1 MEKRQ
6 YFASCHS
13 ALNGSHPHGVPNELA
28 RSGSILHGTRQTFA
42 ATRKSGHA
50 GGSTFLLESRFI
62 HPDEAAFVQ
71 GLYMTFYMA
80 RLVERAA
87 ELMSLPTAST
97 SLPTPPIVLQE
108 THPRRV
114 AILRIINLLFIVLL
128 EEFRVIRLYSSAP
141 RSKNRQSCR
150 KAPCHSP
157 FLPCVPKTLKKHAP
171 KEKMPGGHSAPL
183 GTITIYYQDD

>member
-1 MEKRQ
+1 MGFPTNWQGPAPSCMEHAKPLRPPGNQ
-6 YFASCHS
+6 
-13 ALNGSHPHGVPNELA
+13 GM
-28 RSGSILHGTRQTFA
+28 RA
-42 ATRKSGHA
+42 AAH
-50 GGSTFLLESRFI
+50 FLLESRFI

-114 AILRIINLLFIVLL
+114 SILRIINLLFIVLL

-141 RSKNRQSCR
+141 VQRTGNHAAKPPVILRSCHAFPKHLKNMRQR
-150 KAPCHSP
+150 K
-157 FLPCVPKTLKKHAP
+157 
-171 KEKMPGGHSAPL
+171 KMPGGHSAPL

>member
-1 MEKRQ
+1 MGFPTNWQGPAPSCMEHAKPLRPPGNQ
-6 YFASCHS
+6 
-13 ALNGSHPHGVPNELA
+13 GM
-28 RSGSILHGTRQTFA
+28 RA
-42 ATRKSGHA
+42 AAH
-50 GGSTFLLESRFI
+50 FLPESRFI
-62 HPDEAAFVQ
+62 RADEAAFVQ
-71 GLYMTFYMA
+71 GLHITFYMA

-128 EEFRVIRLYSSAP
+128 EEFRVIRLHSSAP
-141 RSKNRQSCR
+141 RSKNRQSCH

-183 GTITIYYQDD
+183 PGTITIYYQDD

>member
-1 MEKRQ
+1 MGFPTNWQGPAPSCMEHAKPLRPPGNQ
-6 YFASCHS
+6 
-13 ALNGSHPHGVPNELA
+13 GMRE
-28 RSGSILHGTRQTFA
+28 A
-42 ATRKSGHA
+42 ANS
-50 GGSTFLLESRFI
+50 LLESPFI
-62 HPDEAAFVQ
+62 PPDEAAFVQ

-171 KEKMPGGHSAPL
+171 KEKNAGRTFRPIRNH
-183 GTITIYYQDD
+183 YYLLPR

>member
-1 MEKRQ
+1 MGFPTNWQDPAPSCMEHAKPLRPSVNQ
-6 YFASCHS
+6 DMRAAAHFLQMA
-13 ALNGSHPHGVPNELA
+13 AKVWRVP
-28 RSGSILHGTRQTFA
+28 
-42 ATRKSGHA
+42 
-50 GGSTFLLESRFI
+50 
-62 HPDEAAFVQ
+62 
-71 GLYMTFYMA
+71 FYMA

-141 RSKNRQSCR
+141 RSKNRQSCHE
-150 KAPCHSP
+150 APCHSP

-171 KEKMPGGHSAPL
+171 KEKNAGWTFRPIRNH
-183 GTITIYYQDD
+183 YYLLPR

>member
-1 MEKRQ
+1 MGFPTNWQGPAPSCMEHAKPLRPPGNQ
-6 YFASCHS
+6 
-13 ALNGSHPHGVPNELA
+13 GM
-28 RSGSILHGTRQTFA
+28 RA
-42 ATRKSGHA
+42 AAHL
-50 GGSTFLLESRFI
+50 LLESRFI

-171 KEKMPGGHSAPL
+171 KEKNAGRTFRPIRNH
-183 GTITIYYQDD
+183 YYLLPR

>member
-1 MEKRQ
+1 MGFPTNWHGPAPSCMEHAKPLR
-6 YFASCHS
+6 
-13 ALNGSHPHGVPNELA
+13 P
-28 RSGSILHGTRQTFA
+28 SGNQGMRA
-42 ATRKSGHA
+42 AAHC
-50 GGSTFLLESRFI
+50 LPESRFI
-62 HPDEAAFVQ
+62 RADEAGFRPRSPHNLLHGPA
-71 GLYMTFYMA
+71 GGT
-80 RLVERAA
+80 AA

-128 EEFRVIRLYSSAP
+128 EEFRVIRLHSSAP
-141 RSKNRQSCR
+141 RSKNRQSCH

-183 GTITIYYQDD
+183 PGTITIYYQDD

>member
-1 MEKRQ
+1 MAIIPMGFPTNWQGPAPSCMEHAKPLRPLGNQ
-6 YFASCHS
+6 
-13 ALNGSHPHGVPNELA
+13 GM
-28 RSGSILHGTRQTFA
+28 RA
-42 ATRKSGHA
+42 AAH
-50 GGSTFLLESRFI
+50 FLPESRFI
-62 HPDEAAFVQ
+62 RMDEAAFVQ
-71 GLYMTFYMA
+71 GLYMTFLHGPA
-80 RLVERAA
+80 
-87 ELMSLPTAST
+87 AST

-171 KEKMPGGHSAPL
+171 KEKNARRIFRPIRNH
-183 GTITIYYQDD
+183 YYLLPR

>member
-1 MEKRQ
+1 MGFPTNWQ
-6 YFASCHS
+6 
-13 ALNGSHPHGVPNELA
+13 
-28 RSGSILHGTRQTFA
+28 
-42 ATRKSGHA
+42 
-50 GGSTFLLESRFI
+50 GSTPSCMEHAKPLRPSGNQGMRAAAHFLPESRFI
-62 HPDEAAFVQ
+62 RADEAAFVQ
-71 GLYMTFYMA
+71 GLHITFYMA

-171 KEKMPGGHSAPL
+171 KEKNSGRIFRP
-183 GTITIYYQDD
+183 ITRNHYYLLPR

>member
-1 MEKRQ
+1 MGFPTNWQGPAPSCMEHAKPLRPPGNQ
-6 YFASCHS
+6 
-13 ALNGSHPHGVPNELA
+13 
-28 RSGSILHGTRQTFA
+28 GTRA
-42 ATRKSGHA
+42 AAH
-50 GGSTFLLESRFI
+50 FLLESRFI
-62 HPDEAAFVQ
+62 RPDEAAFVQ
-71 GLYMTFYMA
+71 GLHITFYMA

-128 EEFRVIRLYSSAP
+128 EEFRVIRLHSSAP
-141 RSKNRQSCR
+141 RSKNRQSCH

-183 GTITIYYQDD
+183 PGTITIYYQDD

>member
-1 MEKRQ
+1 MGFPTNWHGPAPSCMEHAKPLR
-6 YFASCHS
+6 
-13 ALNGSHPHGVPNELA
+13 P
-28 RSGSILHGTRQTFA
+28 SGNQGMRA
-42 ATRKSGHA
+42 AAHC
-50 GGSTFLLESRFI
+50 LPESRFI
-62 HPDEAAFVQ
+62 Q
-71 GLYMTFYMA
+71 GLHITFYMA

-128 EEFRVIRLYSSAP
+128 EEFRVIRLHSSAP
-141 RSKNRQSCR
+141 RSKNRQSCH

-183 GTITIYYQDD
+183 PGTITIYYQDD

>member
-1 MEKRQ
+1 MGFPTNWQGPAPSCMEHAKPLRPPGNQ
-6 YFASCHS
+6 
-13 ALNGSHPHGVPNELA
+13 GM
-28 RSGSILHGTRQTFA
+28 RA
-42 ATRKSGHA
+42 AAH
-50 GGSTFLLESRFI
+50 FLLESRFI
-62 HPDEAAFVQ
+62 RPDEAAFVQ
-71 GLYMTFYMA
+71 GLHITFYMA

-128 EEFRVIRLYSSAP
+128 EEFRVIRLHSSAP
-141 RSKNRQSCR
+141 RSKNRQSCH

-183 GTITIYYQDD
+183 PGTITIYYQDD